1 MSRELRI
8 GDIAS
13 RTGRSI
19 HTIRWY
25 ETQGLV
31 PGVTRDRGGRRVYSD
46 FHVGWLD
53 LMERLRSTGMSVK
66 QMREYAALAKRGEAT
81 LHERHALLSAH
92 QQRVQDNIHRWSQAL
107 ALIDAKVEFYNE
119 WIVGGERPAV
129 SPHGRLK
136 AVPASLAV
144 GRP

>member
-1 MSRELRI
+1 MSRGLRI
-8 GDIAS
+8 GEVAG

-25 ETQGLV
+25 EAQGLI
-31 PGVTRDRGGRRVYSD
+31 PGVIRDRGGRRVYSD

-53 LMERLRSTGMSVK
+53 LMERLRGTGMSVK
-66 QMREYAALAKRGEAT
+66 QMREYALAKRGEAI
-81 LHERHALLSAH
+81 LNERHALLAAH

-107 ALIDAKVEFYNE
+107 ALIEAKVEFYEE
-119 WIVGGERPAV
+119 WISSGERPAV

-136 AVPASLAV
+136 PASASLAA